1 MRAVAVRARR
11 GATTVEY
18 AIILALL
25 AVVMIAM
32 VVPFAQQLKSTFGRA
47 DASIAAV
54 NASGATPANS
64 AAAAA
69 AAAAPA
75 ATASAGAAAVADD
88 EHAAKS
94 KHDKHGHANGHEK
107 DRKIPPGR
115 KP

>member
-69 AAAAPA
+69 AAPA

-94 KHDKHGHANGHEK
+94 KHDKHGHANGHDK
-107 DRKIPPGR
+107 ARKTPPGR